1 MNLAT
6 ALVSLLLLQSTPPAV
21 SAMAEEKFAVRMLAD
36 AAFRGDWTGLA
47 MVRERFRSDTRSAS
61 APVAARAWYFI
72 ALSDWLEA
80 QARGGDSRDATSI
93 GEQARIN
100 VEKALA
106 LDPSCVE
113 AHVLR
118 NRILYLLFSQGALPR
133 DTAFPLIRESWEA
146 ARKLRPDDPLV
157 ILLDGAFRYYGSPD
171 HEGGRKLVRQSIDAL
186 ASRSADDPHAAI
198 WLAIEWVWYGM
209 MHLGDGQMEEAADSF
224 QTALEVRPDYE
235 MVRSAFLPMTAL
247 VEPPL
252 APLFEEGPWHV
263 LVTDP
268 KGDGRYP
275 GQSDLLEVR
284 WKPDRSG
291 QRIWFRFHLASAP
304 DPARLGVNLA
314 LDLDENDLTGNNWWA
329 GNTGFKYDRL
339 VTVWIAQGR
348 DGRYRGRVGTA
359 DAGEILAGRF
369 VTSPSGAVTWAID
382 ESNRAILVGVERK
395 AFGSGPRL
403 RVVATVGS
411 NTDWNDTAPEKGF
424 ATLQLQR
431 D

>member
-1 MNLAT
+1 MNVAVTLFA
-6 ALVSLLLLQSTPPAV
+6 LLLLQSPPPA
-21 SAMAEEKFAVRMLAD
+21 APATAEERFAIRMLAD

-47 MVRERFRSDTRSAS
+47 MVRERFRGDTRSVS

-80 QARGGDSRDATSI
+80 QARGIDSRTAISI
-93 GEQARIN
+93 GERARVNI
-100 VEKALA
+100 EKAIA
-106 LDPSCVE
+106 LDPSRVE

-133 DTAFPLIRESWEA
+133 ETAFPLIRESWET

-157 ILLDGAFRYYGSPD
+157 VLLDGAFRYYGSPD

-186 ASRSADDPHAAI
+186 ATRSADDPHAAI
-198 WLAIEWVWYGM
+198 WLAINWVWYGM
-209 MHLGDGQMEEAADSF
+209 MFLGDGQMEEAADSF
-224 QTALEVRPDYE
+224 HAALEVQPDYE

-247 VEPPL
+247 VDPPSVPSL
-252 APLFEEGPWHV
+252 DGPWHV
-263 LVTDP
+263 LLSDP
-268 KGDGRYP
+268 KGDGRIP
-275 GQSDLLEVR
+275 SQSDLLEVR
-284 WKPDRSG
+284 WTPDASG
-291 QRIWFRFHLASAP
+291 RRIWFRFDLASAP

-314 LDLDENDLTGNNWWA
+314 IDVDGDDQTGNNWWA

-339 VTVWIAQGR
+339 VTVWVAQGK
-348 DGRYRGRVGTA
+348 DGQYRGRVGTA
-359 DAGEILAGRF
+359 DARDILAGTF
-369 VTSPSGAVTWAID
+369 VTSAPGDVTWAID
-382 ESNRAILVGVERK
+382 QLNRAILVGVERK
-395 AFGSGPRL
+395 ALDSGPRL

-411 NTDWNDTAPEKGF
+411 NTDWNDTAPDQGF

>member
-1 MNLAT
+1 MNVTAT
-6 ALVSLLLLQSTPPAV
+6 LFILLLMQSPPPAAAV
-21 SAMAEEKFAVRMLAD
+21 AEEKFAVRMLAD

-47 MVRERFRSDTRSAS
+47 MVRERFRSDTGSAS
-61 APVAARAWYFI
+61 APLAARAWYFI
-72 ALSDWLEA
+72 ALSEWLEA
-80 QARGGDSRDATSI
+80 QARGGDSRAAISI

-100 VEKALA
+100 VEKAIA
-106 LDPSCVE
+106 LDPSRVE

-186 ASRSADDPHAAI
+186 ASRSAEDPHAAI

-209 MHLGDGQMEEAADSF
+209 MFLGDGQMEEAADSF
-224 QTALEVRPDYE
+224 QAALEVQPDYE

-247 VEPPL
+247 VEPPSVPSFQ
-252 APLFEEGPWHV
+252 AGRWPL
-263 LVTDP
+263 LLSDA

-284 WKPDRSG
+284 WKPDQSG
-291 QRIWFRFHLASAP
+291 ERIWFRFHLASAP

-314 LDLDENDLTGNNWWA
+314 LDLDGNDQTGNNWWA

-359 DAGEILAGRF
+359 DASDILAGKF
-369 VTSPSGAVTWAID
+369 TTSPSGAVTWAID
-382 ESNRAILVGVERK
+382 EPSRDILVGVERK

-411 NTDWNDTAPEKGF
+411 NTDWNDTAPDKGF